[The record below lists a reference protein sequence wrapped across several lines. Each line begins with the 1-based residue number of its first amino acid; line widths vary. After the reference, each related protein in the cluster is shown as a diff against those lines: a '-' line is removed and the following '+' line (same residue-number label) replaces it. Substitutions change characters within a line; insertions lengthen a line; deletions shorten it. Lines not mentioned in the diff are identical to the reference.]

1 MIDFFVI
8 LVYYV
13 NVRKVIIMR
22 KIGIMLGVFNP
33 PHNFHFTIANEIL
46 KNNPDIE
53 KIIFVPTN
61 DNYKKPDVI
70 NSEHRFNML
79 KLVCSQN
86 KQFDVSRFEIDSL
99 TQPYSEETL
108 EHFAKVYPEYKI
120 NLIIGSDNLKTFNT
134 WHNYSNI
141 LKKYSPIIF
150 ERDDD
155 NLDLIIENTGFL
167 KPYKYFIKSSKCS
180 ISSDLSATKVRNR
193 IKNKQSI
200 TDYVPIEINDY
211 IKTHKLYL
219 SN

>member
-1 MIDFFVI
+1 M
-8 LVYYV
+8 
-13 NVRKVIIMR
+13 K

-33 PHNFHFTIANEIL
+33 PHNFHFELANEIL

-61 DNYKKPDVI
+61 DNYKKSDVI

-108 EHFAKVYPEYKI
+108 NHFAKIYPEYKI

-134 WHNYSNI
+134 WHNYSDI

-150 ERDDD
+150 ERDND
-155 NLDLIIENTGFL
+155 NLNAIIDNSDYL
-167 KPYKYFIKSSKCS
+167 KPYKNFIHSSKCS

-193 IKNKQSI
+193 IKNNLSI
-200 TDYVPIEINDY
+200 DNYVPSEIKDY
-211 IKTHKLYL
+211 INKNKLYL